1 MASCLSWDGFLFKL
15 RYDTIP
21 VLVSGAEFRILRV
34 TYDRQTNLMTGWK
47 RETKEGVG
55 MTSVLAINRSMFFL
69 SQTFES
75 WRLGHVRRTS
85 DRASACT
92 QAPRMFYRLVICFLS
107 GCTLFIWLVS
117 NSCYFYSFFIFTILI
132 FLQSWIW
139 SSFCQSFCSVFSFSI
154 SRDTLYIHL
163 FGPLSNTANIFD
175 KIEQN
180 HGARLMS
187 PLTVTVKPL
196 SLQTSERH
204 FSFLFFLVVKECVW
218 LDSSKGIAEKE
229 WNNTKK
235 FVYKAW

>member
-1 MASCLSWDGFLFKL
+1 
-15 RYDTIP
+15 
-21 VLVSGAEFRILRV
+21 
-34 TYDRQTNLMTGWK
+34 MTGWK
-47 RETKEGVG
+47 RETKERVGV
-55 MTSVLAINRSMFFL
+55 TSVLAINRSLLFCHKPL
-69 SQTFES
+69 NHEDSGT
-75 WRLGHVRRTS
+75 WNG
-85 DRASACT
+85 RAIEQAHALKLRACFT
-92 QAPRMFYRLVICFLS
+92 VLLFVFSLVVLY
-107 GCTLFIWLVS
+107 LWLVS

-139 SSFCQSFCSVFSFSI
+139 YSFCQSFFFQCLASLFHVILVYPSVWATIKHF
-154 SRDTLYIHL
+154 RQ
-163 FGPLSNTANIFD
+163 
-175 KIEQN
+175 IEQN

-218 LDSSKGIAEKE
+218 LDSSKGIPEKE

>member
-1 MASCLSWDGFLFKL
+1 
-15 RYDTIP
+15 
-21 VLVSGAEFRILRV
+21 
-34 TYDRQTNLMTGWK
+34 MTGWK
-47 RETKEGVG
+47 RETKERVG
-55 MTSVLAINRSMFFL
+55 MTSVLAINRSLLFL

-107 GCTLFIWLVS
+107 SCTLFMVSFKLMLFLFFFHFYYPYIPSVMNLVQFLS
-117 NSCYFYSFFIFTILI
+117 KFFFQCLASLFHVILVYPSVWATIKH
-132 FLQSWIW
+132 FRQ
-139 SSFCQSFCSVFSFSI
+139 
-154 SRDTLYIHL
+154 
-163 FGPLSNTANIFD
+163 
-175 KIEQN
+175 IEQN

>member
-1 MASCLSWDGFLFKL
+1 
-15 RYDTIP
+15 
-21 VLVSGAEFRILRV
+21 
-34 TYDRQTNLMTGWK
+34 MTGWK
-47 RETKEGVG
+47 RETKERVGV
-55 MTSVLAINRSMFFL
+55 TSVLAINRSLLFCHKPL
-69 SQTFES
+69 NHEDSGT
-75 WRLGHVRRTS
+75 WNG
-85 DRASACT
+85 RAIEQAHALKLRACFT
-92 QAPRMFYRLVICFLS
+92 VLLFVFSLVVLY
-107 GCTLFIWLVS
+107 LWLVS

-139 SSFCQSFCSVFSFSI
+139 YSFCQSFFFQCLASLFHVILVYPSVWATIKHF
-154 SRDTLYIHL
+154 RQ
-163 FGPLSNTANIFD
+163 
-175 KIEQN
+175 IEQN